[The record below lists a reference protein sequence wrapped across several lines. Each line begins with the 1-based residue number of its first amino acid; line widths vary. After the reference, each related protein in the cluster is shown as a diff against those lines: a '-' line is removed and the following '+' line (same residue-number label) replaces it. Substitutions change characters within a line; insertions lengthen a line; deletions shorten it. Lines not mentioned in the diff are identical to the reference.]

1 MCRAMSFAN
10 TAKVEDGPVANEESF
25 EPRLG
30 RMRAKGGKRGRK
42 YLHRV
47 LAAANLARGGAFSA
61 AARRGFSGSRMGRG
75 GGVGRVLASRDAYAA
90 YRARRVIINS
100 RSVKISGKG
109 AAGPPQ
115 PPRYTKRV
123 GTTPAAPPGHV

>member
-47 LAAANLARGGAFSA
+47 PAAANLARGGAFLA
-61 AARRGFSGSRMGRG
+61 AARRGFSGSRTRSGE
-75 GGVGRVLASRDAYAA
+75 
-90 YRARRVIINS
+90 RRVGKVCVSTFRYRWWPFHYKTNIII
-100 RSVKISGKG
+100 RHKH
-109 AAGPPQ
+109 
-115 PPRYTKRV
+115 
-123 GTTPAAPPGHV
+123 TT

>member
-1 MCRAMSFAN
+1 
-10 TAKVEDGPVANEESF
+10 
-25 EPRLG
+25 
-30 RMRAKGGKRGRK
+30 MRAKGGKRGRK

-90 YRARRVIINS
+90 YRARRVIIKS
-100 RSVKISGKG
+100 RIVKLAGKG
-109 AAGPPQ
+109 AAG
-115 PPRYTKRV
+115 
-123 GTTPAAPPGHV
+123 AAAHWSYIQRDGPTSDGATGQVSEHGAQESAGQEVPH